1 MVRKSGYGVREA
13 GIQIPTVIRSN
24 PEFSG
29 GSQNPFSICK

>member
-13 GIQIPTVIRSN
+13 GIQSPTVICSN